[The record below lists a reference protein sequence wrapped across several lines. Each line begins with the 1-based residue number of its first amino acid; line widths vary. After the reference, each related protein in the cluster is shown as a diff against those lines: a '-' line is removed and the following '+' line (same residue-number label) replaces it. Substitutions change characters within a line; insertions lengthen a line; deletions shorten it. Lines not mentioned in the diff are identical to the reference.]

1 MASSGH
7 RMSRRTVGL
16 TMAALA
22 GSVVAAACGPVG
34 GGGGGAR
41 GAPSDVGETA
51 ATWQGQQQIDIWV
64 TGYEPVVEAY
74 KTLVAQ
80 FEQENPNIKVANQ
93 GQKYLRTT
101 ELVPALAG
109 GLPPAAGEINQPNTW
124 DFAGAGLVAP
134 LDNFIK
140 RDKPTADAVA
150 DDFYPGILESVTW
163 RDQLH
168 FFLIG
173 VSMEVW
179 HVNKDFWNR
188 AGLSLPTSGW
198 TWDDLAGP
206 IGDGLKGAVG
216 EDGSPF
222 MCELNEMYRMMH
234 FVLQNGGDMVDESG
248 TQLTIS
254 SPEFIGAVEYVRKL
268 VLAEVAREKN
278 PKKAEAGPQR
288 GGRQNV
294 IGAKYTHGENYRLER
309 GDVALELEGMT
320 RIPRYRESLGDL
332 MGVVPA
338 ITGKEQKA
346 LFDSWT
352 FGLVNQEDTA
362 KMEAGYTFMAW
373 LVKPEN
379 LLTYLKARANLPP
392 RKAIASLPNA
402 GDLWSAEPLVRD
414 AMEYLDY
421 GQTFPYTPATGP
433 LRRGINSVL
442 ANITRYGDPAAQTLT
457 ELEKVLNAQYGFLL
471 Q

>member
-1 MASSGH
+1 MAPRAGY
-7 RMSRRTVGL
+7 RMSRRTVGM

-34 GGGGGAR
+34 GGGGGT
-41 GAPSDVGETA
+41 SDVGQTA
-51 ATWQGQQQIDIWV
+51 TKWEGQQQIDIWV

-74 KTLVAQ
+74 KTLVTQ
-80 FEQENPNIKVANQ
+80 FEEENPTIKVSNQ
-93 GQKYLRTT
+93 AQKYLRTRD
-101 ELVPALAG
+101 LVPALAG
-109 GLPPAAGEINQPNTW
+109 GLPPAVGEINQPGTW
-124 DFAGAGLVAP
+124 TYAGAGLVAP

-150 DDFYPGILESVTW
+150 NDFYPGILESVTW
-163 RDQLH
+163 RNELH
-168 FFLIG
+168 FFLVG

-179 HVNKDFWNR
+179 HINKDFWNR

-206 IGDGLKGAVG
+206 IGDGLKSAVG

-248 TQLTIS
+248 TKLTIS
-254 SPEFIGAVEYVRKL
+254 TPEFIGAVEYVRKL
-268 VLAEVAREKN
+268 VLAEVLREKN
-278 PKKAEAGPQR
+278 PKKAEAGPVR
-288 GGRQNV
+288 GGRENM
-294 IGAKYTHGENYRLER
+294 IGAKYTHGENYRSSR
-309 GDVALELEGMT
+309 GDVAMELEGMT
-320 RIPRYRESLGDL
+320 RIPGYRKSLGDL

-352 FGLVNQEDTA
+352 LGLVKQEDEA
-362 KMEAGYTFMAW
+362 QMEAGYQFMAW
-373 LVKPEN
+373 FVRPEN

-392 RKAIASLPNA
+392 RKAIAALPNA
-402 GDLWSAEPLVRD
+402 GDLWAAEPLVRD
-414 AMEYLDY
+414 ALEYLDY
-421 GQTFPYTPATGP
+421 GKTFPFTPATSQ
-433 LRRGINSVL
+433 LRIGINSVL